1 MKLAKNI
8 FKIYS
13 THAEDG
19 SVGIFSSND
28 RIIDPNYDSKLGVFK
43 DGYYLIPEGEVIGEE
58 TQTILGN
65 GIKAKLIY
73 EYSYYDEGEGVRYTT
88 LRASTTGIPSEEDY
102 DILGSLEVEPPVEIA
117 TSGISPRDP
126 DHIGYDFS

>member
-1 MKLAKNI
+1 M
-8 FKIYS
+8 
-13 THAEDG
+13 
-19 SVGIFSSND
+19 
-28 RIIDPNYDSKLGVFK
+28 
-43 DGYYLIPEGEVIGEE
+43 GEE